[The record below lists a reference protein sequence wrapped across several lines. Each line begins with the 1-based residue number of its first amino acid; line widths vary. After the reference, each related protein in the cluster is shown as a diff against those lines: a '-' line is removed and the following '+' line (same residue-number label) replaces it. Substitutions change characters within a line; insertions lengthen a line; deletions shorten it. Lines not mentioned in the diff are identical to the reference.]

1 MRKRFKN
8 LIQEM
13 TAEAALEASLFLAER
28 ARFAVSL
35 SQGAVTNL
43 GQASL

>member
-28 ARFAVSL
+28 ACFAVSL